1 VVVVSAYLF
10 REWVVQNIPGDADQ
24 ESEVEQDDRYFTM
37 NDDTHSNNDDPIPQH
52 TAIGGDN
59 SSIQLISPENGLLQ
73 SWNNKT
79 NADSSGGLYADG
91 IIIRNNLA
99 KSQHDVQQETQQYQ
113 PQQSKITRIGHHRL
127 GNDEDDEAEIES
139 LMQSIMV
146 QDPADALKR
155 YSWND
160 LQNSNRTNSQQ
171 PSKSSPS
178 TAAVP
183 AAGSPLDQDSLV
195 KNRRSSCVT
204 TTVEDGL
211 DRMESPLFSRGQC
224 DLTTTMWTDLYKRQ
238 STENWFPTGFPQTT
252 NTQTAT
258 PPHIRI
264 IGTDNDDDSVVDD
277 PEHTTATA
285 LHAQPYSPPTAGS
298 VHTAAL
304 DNETQ
309 LPFPS
314 RQPQYAN
321 LDEDEDDD
329 DDDNDDDDETGI
341 ALPSDNQHQQHQ
353 QQDHDIDGANDDPP
367 LELFDVNDGHFDD
380 EEDAFDLGGDIVGLL
395 EAIGMRGN
403 PWILLQ
409 NSILAC
415 ILLTL
420 FLAVVVWIPY
430 TVGCLITL
438 VRI

>member
-10 REWVVQNIPGDADQ
+10 REWVVQNTPGDVDQ
-24 ESEVEQDDRYFTM
+24 DSEVEQDDRYFTM
-37 NDDTHSNNDDPIPQH
+37 NDVVDHDTHSNNDDSIPQH
-52 TAIGGDN
+52 TAIGSDN
-59 SSIQLISPENGLLQ
+59 SSTQLVSPTNGLLQ
-73 SWNNKT
+73 SWNDKT
-79 NADSSGGLYADG
+79 NDDNSGALYADG
-91 IIIRNNLA
+91 IIIGNNLV
-99 KSQHDVQQETQQYQ
+99 KSQQYQ
-113 PQQSKITRIGHHRL
+113 PQQSKVTSLGHHRL

-160 LQNSNRTNSQQ
+160 LQNSSRTSSQQ
-171 PSKSSPS
+171 PSKPS
-178 TAAVP
+178 ASTTATPAVP

-252 NTQTAT
+252 NTQTTT
-258 PPHIRI
+258 PPQIR
-264 IGTDNDDDSVVDD
+264 IGTDNDDDSVLDD

-285 LHAQPYSPPTAGS
+285 LHAPSTAQPYSLPTAGS
-298 VHTAAL
+298 VHISAL

-314 RQPQYAN
+314 RQPQHAN
-321 LDEDEDDD
+321 LDEDDDD
-329 DDDNDDDDETGI
+329 TEI
-341 ALPSDNQHQQHQ
+341 ALPLDDQHQQHQ
-353 QQDHDIDGANDDPP
+353 QQDHYIDGADDDPP

-420 FLAVVVWIPY
+420 FLAVVIWIPY